1 MCRNKSMQKYNIMQS
16 DVNLALPIV
25 SVIIPVY
32 NTAPYLR
39 RCIDS
44 LLSFDSSEIEVV
56 LIDDG
61 STDDSSFIIKE
72 YALKDKRVVAMFKDN
87 GGLSSAR
94 NAGLRISRGEYV
106 GFVDSDDYVSA
117 SYFVEFFN
125 ALSLGRPDIIIGG
138 RYSDN
143 GGSISNEFNCV
154 KGFIDKKEVL
164 DRMFVWDNLDG
175 SVCDKI
181 FKKVLF
187 KEVLF
192 QLDVYSEDLPVFVN
206 LVQRASRIYHVGT
219 EVYYYFKR
227 SNSITT
233 GFFSNK
239 MISVLYSLR
248 NVYDLVNKDI
258 VHKERLVYFMSWHYA
273 RFGYRFWKLSV
284 VNRSVFRHNVGW
296 FLSKIST
303 SEILANAYLLPRD
316 KFILSLMKLVS

>member
-1 MCRNKSMQKYNIMQS
+1 MQT

-32 NTAPYLR
+32 NTGPYLR

-61 STDDSSFIIKE
+61 STDESSSIIKE
-72 YALKDKRVVAMFKDN
+72 YALRDERVVAMYKEN

-94 NAGLRISRGEYV
+94 NAGLSISRGEYV
-106 GFVDSDDYVSA
+106 GFVDSDDYVSV
-117 SYFVEFFN
+117 SYFMEFFN
-125 ALSLGRPDIIIGG
+125 ALRFGKPDIIIGG

-143 GGSISNEFNCV
+143 CGSISNEFNCV
-154 KGFIDKKEVL
+154 KGFMNQKEVL
-164 DRMFVWDNLDG
+164 DRILVWDNLDA

-181 FKKVLF
+181 FRKVLF
-187 KEVLF
+187 KDVLF
-192 QLDVYSEDLPVFVN
+192 QLGVYSEDLPVFVN
-206 LVQRASRIYHVGT
+206 LVQRASSIYHVGT

-227 SNSITT
+227 ANSITT
-233 GFFSNK
+233 GFFSDK

-258 VHKERLVYFMSWHYA
+258 VQKERLVYFMSWHYA
-273 RFGYRFWKLSV
+273 RFGFRFWKLSLA
-284 VNRSVFRHNVGW
+284 NRCIFRRNLGW
-296 FLSKIST
+296 FLTRIST
-303 SEILANAYLLPRD
+303 GDILANAYLLPRD
-316 KFILSLMKLVS
+316 KFILSLFKLLS